1 MVVKK
6 RIVKSKKKSQKK
18 VQQRRSRKKSSRR
31 VSKRRSRKRVS
42 KKKSKRRSLK
52 VRRSRTKSQKKLIV
66 RRKNSRRRK
75 GSNKKQRG
83 GSSGGPPSRRNPT
96 FKGFFC
102 PTPAGSG
109 VSASAVRDASLPASS
124 PSRQENY
131 REWAESFMRTTEG
144 VDASLFTK
152 KQKKDV
158 NNEMQQIQTDLNDIY
173 GLELT
178 ELSDTCRPIGTEEL
192 DKMGFDLPEVAR
204 SAGAAADVVPPSVD
218 RTAAIQRGAAI
229 AIALLK
235 KHGVG
240 ASVCIFGFIFP
251 RVGAAGL
258 LMNRMFPK
266 IKDKILNSMFLLT
279 AMLRVV
285 LHNVKTVGRA
295 KIADAIEADFSHKPA
310 EFLLLKKLDH
320 VIVRYPSGK
329 INWDASRNKINELSH
344 LKKKTLFDN
353 VMANPGM

>member
-18 VQQRRSRKKSSRR
+18 VQQRRSRKKTTKR
-31 VSKRRSRKRVS
+31 VSKRRSQRRSRKRVS
-42 KKKSKRRSLK
+42 KKKSPKRSLK

-75 GSNKKQRG
+75 RNNKKQRG
-83 GSSGGPPSRRNPT
+83 GADAAPP
-96 FKGFFC
+96 
-102 PTPAGSG
+102 PAQKRKS
-109 VSASAVRDASLPASS
+109 DASLPAS
-124 PSRQENY
+124 PSKRGNY
-131 REWAESFMRTTEG
+131 RDWAERFMSEKAATTIATTEG
-144 VDASLFTK
+144 VDDSLFTK
-152 KQKKDV
+152 QQKKDV
-158 NNEMQQIQTDLNDIY
+158 NNEMQQIQKDLNDIY
-173 GLELT
+173 GPELT
-178 ELSDTCRPIGTEEL
+178 ELSATCRPISIKELEE
-192 DKMGFDLPEVAR
+192 MGFDLPGVAR
-204 SAGAAADVVPPSVD
+204 RVGAAAAVVPPPVD
-218 RTAAIQRGAAI
+218 RTAAIRRGAAI

-258 LMNRMFPK
+258 LLDRMFPK
-266 IKDKILNSMFLLT
+266 IRKAILNSGFLLT

-285 LHNVKTVGRA
+285 LHNAKTVGRA
-295 KIADAIEADFSHKPA
+295 KIADEIGADFSHQPA

-320 VIVRYPSGK
+320 VIVRDAFGN
-329 INWDASRNKINELSH
+329 INWDASRNTINRLGDLE
-344 LKKKTLFDN
+344 KKTLFDT